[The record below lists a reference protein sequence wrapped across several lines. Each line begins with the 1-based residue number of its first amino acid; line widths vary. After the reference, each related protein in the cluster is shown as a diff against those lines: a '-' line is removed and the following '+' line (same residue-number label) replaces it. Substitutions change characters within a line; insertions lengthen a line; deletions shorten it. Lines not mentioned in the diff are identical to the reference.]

1 MQFVEIKNLSV
12 GYNGNLVLSHFDLT
26 VNAGE
31 FISIIGPNGAGK
43 TTLFKTLMGL
53 LPIRAGSVKIFD
65 KVNPPPQELSQ
76 KIGYVPQ
83 KISVD
88 KNIPISVKEFLNLK
102 PRVGMTPEEVDDLK
116 ATLGISALEN
126 RCLGA
131 LSTGEQQRVFL
142 TFALMGKPK
151 LILLDESLEGIDMGG
166 QSRIYNFLNQLTKSG
181 CSIIL
186 ISHDIS
192 AVSQWSNRVVCV
204 GQRKIYDGDP
214 KSPEFHKCLH
224 QIYGEKSFIHDHH
237 H

>member
-1 MQFVEIKNLSV
+1 MQIIEIKNLSV
-12 GYNGNLVLSHFDLT
+12 GYNGNPVLSHFDLS
-26 VNAGE
+26 VSSGE

-43 TTLFKTLMGL
+43 TTLFKTLMGF
-53 LPIRAGSVKIFD
+53 LPSHQGTV
-65 KVNPPPQELSQ
+65 ELFGLKD

-88 KNIPISVKEFLNLK
+88 KNIPIAVREFLALK
-102 PRVGMTPEEVDDLK
+102 RQSNMSHDEIMNIKT
-116 ATLGISALEN
+116 TLGINLLED

-151 LILLDESLEGIDMGG
+151 LILLDESLEGIDMGA
-166 QSRIYNFLNQLTKSG
+166 QSRIYQFLSQLTKED

-192 AVSQWSNRVVCV
+192 AVSQWSSRVVCV
-204 GQRKIYDGDP
+204 GQRKVYDGDP

>member
-1 MQFVEIKNLSV
+1 MQIIEIKNLSV
-12 GYNGNLVLSHFDLT
+12 GYNGHSVLSHFDLS
-26 VNAGE
+26 VSSGE
-31 FISIIGPNGAGK
+31 FLSIIGPNGSGK
-43 TTLFKTLMGL
+43 TTLFKTLMGF
-53 LPIRAGSVKIFD
+53 LPAHQGTVKLI
-65 KVNPPPQELSQ
+65 ELTD

-83 KISVD
+83 KIAVD
-88 KNIPISVKEFLNLK
+88 KNIPIAVKEFLALK
-102 PRVGMTPEEVDDLK
+102 RRNKMTAAEIANLK
-116 ATLGISALEN
+116 ATLGINHLEN
-126 RCLGA
+126 RALGA

-151 LILLDESLEGIDMGG
+151 LILLDESLEGIDIGA
-166 QSRIYNFLNQLTKSG
+166 QTRIYEFLSQLTKEG

-192 AVSQWSNRVVCV
+192 AVTQWASRVVCV
-204 GQRKIYDGDP
+204 GQRKVYDGDP